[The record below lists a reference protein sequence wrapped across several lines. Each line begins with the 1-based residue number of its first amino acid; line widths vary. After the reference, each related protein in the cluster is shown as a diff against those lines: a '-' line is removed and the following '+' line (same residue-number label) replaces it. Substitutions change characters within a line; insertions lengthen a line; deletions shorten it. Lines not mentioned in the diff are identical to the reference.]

1 MAKRS
6 KPGVLKR
13 QRERK
18 KAEKAAWKREQREER
33 AQRKGAAAGL
43 VATRDDLAGY
53 GLTRDDDSEDEDR

>member
-18 KAEKAAWKREQREER
+18 KAERAAWKREQKEER
-33 AQRKGAAAGL
+33 ARRKGEAAGL
-43 VATRDDLAGY
+43 VATRDDLEGY
-53 GLTRDDDSEDEDR
+53 GVLPDSVEESEG

>member
-1 MAKRS
+1 MARRS

-18 KAEKAAWKREQREER
+18 KAEKAAWKREQREQR
-33 AQRKGAAAGL
+33 AQHKGEGAGL

-53 GLTRDDDSEDEDR
+53 GLASEATPADEER